1 LDSLDDEVNNLKHP
15 TIANILYVD
24 LKRLAQSDTRAGELA
39 GVLIGTVET
48 PKDPMVDKILQSLK
62 DSFDD
67 FKENTKGA

>member
-1 LDSLDDEVNNLKHP
+1 MDLLDDEVNNLKHP

-24 LKRLAQSDTRAGELA
+24 LKRLAKTDLRAGELA

-48 PKDPMVDKILQSLK
+48 PKDPMVGQILQSLK
-62 DSFDD
+62 HSFDD